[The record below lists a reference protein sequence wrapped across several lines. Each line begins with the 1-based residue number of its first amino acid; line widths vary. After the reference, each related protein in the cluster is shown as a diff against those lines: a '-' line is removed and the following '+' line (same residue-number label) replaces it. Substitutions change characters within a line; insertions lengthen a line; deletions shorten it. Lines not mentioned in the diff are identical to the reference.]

1 MAALVISIGMQS
13 CKKKENVT
21 PASTTPFNRQAMF
34 SNIGNNIIIPSYK
47 TFAIATDSLYS
58 AANAFINSPD
68 SVTLLNLQQKW
79 LQANIGWKSC
89 ELYNFGPALGG
100 TSGGYCNNIQEYF
113 NVTPSAIETVIS
125 STPVPYDSTYVSKQN
140 QEERGIST
148 IEYMLFDPVN
158 GNSAILN
165 QYKANT
171 TNSQQRLNYL
181 KGLTQDLSVNAN
193 GLYTA
198 WLPLGG
204 NYIQTFISADGND
217 VNSSLSLL
225 VNQLVYMS
233 DYIAN
238 SKIGIPIGI
247 RVKATNGPPL
257 PTYVETYYSSHALA
271 CITADYQSINNL
283 FFGIG
288 NNGVKQSGL
297 SDLLNSM
304 NTQYNGQL
312 LSALVSE
319 ELDSITVQINAINL
333 PLEKAVVST
342 PQPVNKLYLSAKQ
355 LLILFKLDVVG
366 TLGLT
371 LTTTDND
378 GD

>member
-1 MAALVISIGMQS
+1 
-13 CKKKENVT
+13 
-21 PASTTPFNRQAMF
+21 MF
-34 SNIGNNIIIPSYK
+34 TNIGNNIIIPSYT
-47 TFAIATDSLYS
+47 TFANATDSLYN
-58 AANAFINSPD
+58 AANTFINTPNAN
-68 SVTLLNLQQKW
+68 TLLNLQQKW
-79 LQANIGWKSC
+79 LEANLGWKSC
-89 ELYNFGPALGG
+89 ELYNFGPALSG

-125 STPVPYDSTYVSKQN
+125 NTPVPYDSTYVTKQN

-165 QYKANT
+165 LYTANT
-171 TNSQQRLNYL
+171 NSSQQRLNYL
-181 KGLTQDLSVNAN
+181 KGLTQNLSVNAN
-193 GLYTA
+193 GLLTA
-198 WLPLGG
+198 WLPSGG
-204 NYIQTFISADGND
+204 NYIQTFINADGND

-225 VNQLVYMS
+225 VNQLVYMA

-238 SKIGIPIGI
+238 TKIGIPLGI

-257 PTYVETYYSSHALA
+257 PTYVETYYSSNALA
-271 CITADYQSINNL
+271 CLTANYQSINNL

-288 NNGVKQSGL
+288 NNNVKQSGL
-297 SDLLNSM
+297 SDLLNAM

-312 LSALVSE
+312 LSSLVSE
-319 ELDSITVQINAINL
+319 RLDSINVQINDINI
-333 PLEKAVVST
+333 PLEQAVVNT
-342 PQPVNKLYLSAKQ
+342 PQPVNTLYLSAKQ
-355 LLILFKLDVVG
+355 LLILFKLDMVG